1 MTINMMEFLLGIKK
15 MLWNCIAVISDNLN
29 IIKNLLNYTLYKS
42 GFYSIVIISYF
53 KNKIKVKWVSTIF
66 SSHGYR

>member
-1 MTINMMEFLLGIKK
+1 MMEFLLGIKK

>member
-42 GFYSIVIISYF
+42 GFYSIVIIS
-53 KNKIKVKWVSTIF
+53 
-66 SSHGYR
+66 